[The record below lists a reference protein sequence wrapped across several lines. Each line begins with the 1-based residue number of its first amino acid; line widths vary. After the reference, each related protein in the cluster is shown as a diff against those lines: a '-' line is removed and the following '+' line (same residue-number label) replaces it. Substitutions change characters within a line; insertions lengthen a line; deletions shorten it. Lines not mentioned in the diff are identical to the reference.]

1 MTMSIRSNSSDL
13 PGRTGLSAVVG
24 ALVVAFAAAALF
36 AFSPSLNPLDLLTGR
51 FLEVSVPEVRGL
63 TQQKAL
69 VQLLENRLA
78 GDVEFAFDADAPIG
92 TVIRQRPLPDASVR
106 RDSTVEVTVSRG
118 PAFVPIPELVGA
130 PREDAVSRLKSLDLL
145 VEESEVHDEE
155 AAANTVLSVDPAPGV
170 VVAGGSTVRLVVSK
184 GPEVRFIP
192 DLVGIPLEG
201 GAFFLGRGGLTLG
214 NVTYLDSADIPK
226 GAIIAL
232 SPPPNTQVE
241 RDTPVDVTVSNG
253 KPPLAVPN
261 VVGKSQSEAT
271 RLLGNAGFVIGE
283 VAEVGAVD
291 DPAAGSVRAQV
302 PPAGTL
308 ARPGDIVTITV
319 RRAAP
324 PPTTV
329 PETTTP
335 PTTAPAPTAPPAGG
349 APGVGQ

>member
-1 MTMSIRSNSSDL
+1 MSMRSNTSDL
-13 PGRTGLSAVVG
+13 PGRTGLSAVIG
-24 ALVVAFAAAALF
+24 ALVVVFGAAALF

-69 VQLLENRLA
+69 VQLLENRLS
-78 GDVEFAFDADAPIG
+78 GEVSFVYDAEAPIG
-92 TVIRQRPLPDASVR
+92 TVTRQRPLPGASVQ

-118 PAFVPIPELVGA
+118 PAFVSIPELVGA
-130 PREDAVSRLKSLDLL
+130 PADDTVSRLKSLDLV
-145 VEESEVHDEE
+145 VETSEVHDEE
-155 AAANTVLSVDPAPGV
+155 AAANTVISLDPGPGV

-184 GPEVRFIP
+184 GPEVRYIP

-214 NVTYLDSADIPK
+214 NVTYLDSAEIPK

-253 KPPLAVPN
+253 KPPVAVPN
-261 VVGKSQSEAT
+261 VVGKSQAEAT
-271 RLLGNAGFVIGE
+271 RLLGNAGFVAGE
-283 VAEVGAVD
+283 VAEVGAVE

-302 PPAGTL
+302 PAPGTL
-308 ARPGDIVTITV
+308 ARPGDVVTITV

-324 PPTTV
+324 PPTTLPDTPV
-329 PETTTP
+329 P
-335 PTTAPAPTAPPAGG
+335 PTTAAPPAVLPPG
-349 APGVGQ
+349 APPGAGQ